1 MMIVKPKAVAQAQ
14 VVKDNTYPAKL
25 IEVKTFVNSFG
36 ERLGFIFAI
45 QGGQHNGVEL
55 MRSCSPQLSR
65 QGKLAELLQGV
76 LGRELTVQELEH
88 GFDLES
94 LIGSQCQILV
104 LQTKSRNGQVYSNIE
119 RVFSI

>member
-1 MMIVKPKAVAQAQ
+1 MMIVKPKAPPQ
-14 VVKDNTYPAKL
+14 VQVIKDSIYTTKL

-36 ERLGFIFAI
+36 DRLGFIFAI
-45 QGGQHNGVEL
+45 QGGEYDGVEL

-65 QGKLAELLQGV
+65 QGKLAELLQGI

-94 LIGSQCQILV
+94 LIGSECELLV
-104 LQTKSRNGQVYSNIE
+104 LQKKARNGQMYSNIE
-119 RVFSI
+119 KVFSI